1 MPTYNLADIYVNID
15 ENTWTLP
22 QSFADFVTGV
32 YPGGVNWKI
41 QFGTI
46 PEIDG
51 AGCAEGVVL
60 KCFTDKNNRTYL
72 RIPNENEVVSLITAE
87 SDWKKCTFYL
97 NREFDFPADINC
109 RQWVGVRIVPAI
121 KEAFS
126 AILALN
132 DGLHLHSATIE
143 WEGKGIAYSA
153 PSGTGKTTQ
162 AHLWRELYDI
172 RILDG
177 DVAACRVKDGEVKV
191 YGLPWCGTSGEYLNG
206 SAPLKAVVFLEQAE
220 ENRIERL
227 EPAEALMRLIAG
239 SYLPVWS
246 EALVNHAI
254 DTAQKISE
262 TVACYLLLC
271 RPDQEAVELVRQ
283 CVK

>member
-1 MPTYNLADIYVNID
+1 MPTYNLADIYVHID
-15 ENTWTLP
+15 ENIWTLP
-22 QSFADFVTGV
+22 QSFNDFLTGV
-32 YPGGVNWKI
+32 YLDGVNWNIK
-41 QFGTI
+41 FDAI
-46 PEIDG
+46 PEMNE
-51 AGCAEGVVL
+51 AGSDEGTVL
-60 KCFTDKNNRTYL
+60 KCFTDKNNKTYL
-72 RIPNENEVVSLITAE
+72 RIPKENEVVSLITAE
-87 SDWKKCTFYL
+87 SDWKNSTFYL
-97 NREFDFPADINC
+97 NRKFNFPDDNNC
-109 RQWVGVRIVPAI
+109 RQWVETLIIPAL

-132 DGLHLHSATIE
+132 GGLHLHAATIE

-177 DVAACRVKDGEVKV
+177 DVAACRIKDGGVKV
-191 YGLPWCGTSGEYLNG
+191 YGLPWCGTSEEYING
-206 SAPLKAVVFLEQAE
+206 SAPLKAIVFLEQAE

-227 EPAEALMRLIAG
+227 KPSEAFMRLIAG
-239 SYLPVWS
+239 SFLPIWS
-246 EALVNHAI
+246 EALVNKSI
-254 DTAQKISE
+254 DTAQIISE
-262 TVACYLLLC
+262 TVDCYLLHC